1 MIFGPFFKSPL
12 GEGPWTCPSD
22 FFDEDFP
29 FNFFNGEI
37 FKIFLTTVPF
47 LFLRDG
53 GIIFLSHTAPSEI
66 SGSGHRATRPRGTDP
81 DGEGRSLIGGMTT
94 MGGGRVKEMRE
105 GERQR

>member
-1 MIFGPFFKSPL
+1 MVLFFKSPL

-29 FNFFNGEI
+29 FHFFNGEI
-37 FKIFLTTVPF
+37 LKIFFNHGPF
-47 LFLRDG
+47 FIFAGRWNN
-53 GIIFLSHTAPSEI
+53 FLSHTAPSEI
-66 SGSGHRATRPRGTDP
+66 SGSGQRATRPRGTDP